1 MTEMELGRRYSGGRF
16 TLKDDDFEFDFND
29 ISRASTP
36 MSIKSAKSEG
46 RRRERSSHS
55 IEDYKRKIARLKSE
69 LEMEKAR
76 NKQVHKEKTSE
87 IKTIQ
92 SKLEKEKE
100 DQIHHLE
107 DKLIQE
113 KRREVEILQDSIIKS
128 KDRELKQV
136 LRYKED
142 EVSSLKA
149 KVEKDIQTAVKM
161 SKEEEKSRYEETL
174 REMAAENQRLKDE
187 RGKLEEKL
195 RKKAV
200 EENKK
205 EKEFTEIKDGYDAEL
220 RKILDESRKLA
231 IVNLQKLKKAEKALS
246 EGGFAEDDSVCST
259 PFSDILSHHSRR
271 APSRT
276 LAQKL
281 EEIRVDELELEKY
294 LASANPS
301 PAFSLSNPSPALSLR
316 NPSPG
321 FSLNKTYSMDSAFSL
336 PSKSPAMFSSSGG
349 DEESQKEN
357 RKLSEDKDR
366 HLQKRV
372 SELQTQVQR
381 LERKISLLN
390 NENESIK
397 KRQDE
402 KKPLE
407 EKIKTLKKRNAEL
420 AAIARRLEE
429 KAKHLQQENIKK
441 VKEDGHGHPETDHLK
456 KMFAR
461 QRAKDLSEHAKAML
475 AKDREIEDLRKKCQ
489 ELADQLSNAEF
500 LGPENVQMYEEKEE
514 LISIIKQAAKE
525 RLTMEKQIA
534 KIKPNV
540 QADTKRLKELESV
553 NEALQNEVVKL
564 SKAKEETERLE
575 IEFTQKKIECERLN
589 KEIERERAR
598 SRNLEADLQ
607 ESATQNTE
615 LTIQVSDLTHRLADL
630 EKVSEEC
637 NLLRLNLTEAQ
648 RECEQA
654 KNERNRLQKQVK
666 ELEDT
671 VKNLKDT
678 AEQFTQLEHDHQK
691 TVQKLQEKQTHYDQL
706 QQAHDQTKKDYEDAL
721 SKLQGRVSNLQDQC
735 QKQEERH
742 RVLTEELEQLRAAT
756 KSVKNSPRNKSHNTS
771 SSTTHNKSDSFSSSA
786 YDSQKHT
793 ENNDTNII
801 ESSKSLDT
809 GFADDDEVELSNG
822 LSPDQ
827 GKVNQSDLANQSD
840 LNEDPELNEIAKK
853 LKELEA
859 SSDSEEEV
867 ISQEVISEEVI
878 VPIEDKGEDSGME
891 SNFDRKSKDDFMAED
906 RTAMLEKKG
915 PITVYIAKYTYDPY
929 QHSPNDNP
937 DAELALSSGDY
948 VLVYGDMDE
957 DGFFEAELMD
967 GRRGLVPSNF
977 IEKLSDDDLSEFHA
991 IMSGNNPQEHD
1002 DDSTAANSLQQ
1013 ELDFDSSEETD
1024 TKSAKNSKSK
1034 SPVLEDLSVQKSEIS
1049 SHIDSTVDD
1058 TVIPFPK
1065 HLVLERQLGSSVVI
1079 TWQPPDG
1086 VAPQDVRVYHVCLDG
1101 KVIITVKGNER
1112 TKSLIENVDC
1122 NQVHRVSVRCLSSK
1136 GLSLDNQA
1144 TLLIGKD
1151 CSLHQC
1157 IDTGLFDGATE
1168 NLFIENGDAVPAPS
1182 QLIASN
1188 ITPNS
1193 ATLTWLP
1200 GNSNFQHCIS
1210 LNGNEVRVVKGSI
1223 CSYNLTGL
1231 EAGTEHTV
1239 TITARNPLGEKTKG
1253 HQSAF
1258 VEFKTLKGGMP
1269 EPPINVQVEAGPREG
1284 SLLLTWLPVTLEPS
1298 GFSNG
1303 ALVKGYVV
1311 YADGQRTKEAKGATN
1326 DHMILNASDFRGF
1339 IPRNLV
1345 VRTVNTDNQESAD
1358 SEVVKLPHSL
1368 ISEIT
1373 DSAAKELVSKD
1384 KSKKTPSASKERQPS
1399 IDQEIQKAV
1408 EVVTENEVAMSPSNV
1423 YEADFI
1429 ESSSNSELSDIPEVE
1444 EDSIEEANGSSIQD
1458 EQSSSLVFPNH
1469 DTPVQDLNE
1478 DDSSTPRSTSTPRA
1492 IHKPSQPSSTA
1503 PPTIKVDLATKD
1515 RSRASP
1521 KMKIPAIEIT
1531 RDSSSERG
1539 NSLDVSEDET
1549 DLDISSKGNSPSKKQ
1564 HESPKATKQSP
1575 RVKSDIDHVDSESTS
1590 NMDSKFGDENIRKSE
1605 DKNRQP
1611 SDHSQTNGYQSLDSS
1626 FDSSRTITSKN
1637 NSPRSISNT
1646 PRKQPSNGTQSGHD
1660 ANANKVIREN
1670 SPVRTVKR
1678 DDIPPLD
1685 LNGCDDRS
1693 DVDSISGEINPP
1705 IDDNRVRLFVAL
1717 FDYDPESMSPNT
1729 DALDEELPFKEGQ
1742 IIKIFGDKDADGF
1755 YRGESNGR
1763 VGYVPCNMVSE
1774 VQVDDDEL
1782 ADQLLKESQGTTFN
1796 INAQLI
1802 GNDHFIK
1809 PVKSSDELSTSPSSM
1824 LPVYDSDNM
1833 RRMVALYDYD
1843 PQELSPNVDAEVELS
1858 FKVGDIIMVYGEM
1871 DDDGFFMGEHNGR
1884 RGLVPS
1890 NFLQEAPLTDDE
1902 AMESA
1907 SVVSPARSG
1916 ESLATLSRQSDTT
1929 QRVGSHATVEP
1940 LPQDRLDNSNQ
1951 KTDSRSTTPDEV
1963 KQKRKGSSFL
1973 SKGKNIF
1980 KKLTR

>member
-1 MTEMELGRRYSGGRF
+1 MTEMELGRRYSSGRF

-161 SKEEEKSRYEETL
+161 SKEEEKCRYEETL
-174 REMAAENQRLKDE
+174 REMADENHRLKDE
-187 RGKLEEKL
+187 RKKLEEKL
-195 RKKAV
+195 RKKAA

-205 EKEFTEIKDGYDAEL
+205 DKEFTEIKDGYDAEL

-246 EGGFAEDDSVCST
+246 EGGFAEDDSLCST

-294 LASANPS
+294 LASADPS

-475 AKDREIEDLRKKCQ
+475 AKDREIEELRKKCQ

-589 KEIERERAR
+589 KEIERERGR
-598 SRNLEADLQ
+598 SRHLEADLQ

-654 KNERNRLQKQVK
+654 KNERNRLQKQVT

-859 SSDSEEEV
+859 SSDSEDEV

-878 VPIEDKGEDSGME
+878 PIEDKGEDSGME

-1024 TKSAKNSKSK
+1024 TKSAKNSNSK
-1034 SPVLEDLSVQKSEIS
+1034 SPALEDLSVQKSEIS
-1049 SHIDSTVDD
+1049 SHIDSTV
-1058 TVIPFPK
+1058 IPFPK
-1065 HLVLERQLGSSVVI
+1065 NLVLERQLGSSVVI

-1122 NQVHRVSVRCLSSK
+1122 NQVHRISVRCLSSK
-1136 GLSLDNQA
+1136 GLSQDNQA
-1144 TLLIGKD
+1144 TILIGKE
-1151 CSLHQC
+1151 CSPIQF
-1157 IDTGLFDGATE
+1157 INTGLFDDATE
-1168 NLFIENGDAVPAPS
+1168 NLCIENGDAVPAPS

-1258 VEFKTLKGGMP
+1258 VEFRTLKGGMP

-1345 VRTVNTDNQESAD
+1345 VRTVNTDNQESTD

-1408 EVVTENEVAMSPSNV
+1408 EVVTESEVAMSPSNV

-1444 EDSIEEANGSSIQD
+1444 EDSNEELANGSSIQD
-1458 EQSSSLVFPNH
+1458 DQSSSLVFPNH

-1492 IHKPSQPSSTA
+1492 IHKSSQPSSST

-1539 NSLDVSEDET
+1539 NSLEVSEDET
-1549 DLDISSKGNSPSKKQ
+1549 DLDNSSKGKSPTKKQ
-1564 HESPKATKQSP
+1564 HESPKATKHSP
-1575 RVKSDIDHVDSESTS
+1575 RDRSDIDHVDSESTS
-1590 NMDSKFGDENIRKSE
+1590 NIDTKFSDENIRKSV
-1605 DKNRQP
+1605 DKNIPP

-1646 PRKQPSNGTQSGHD
+1646 PRKQPTNGTQSGHD

-1705 IDDNRVRLFVAL
+1705 IDDNRIRLFVAL

-1763 VGYVPCNMVSE
+1763 AGYVPCNMVSE

-1802 GNDHFIK
+1802 GNHGNDHFIK
-1809 PVKSSDELSTSPSSM
+1809 PVKSSDELSSTSPSSM
-1824 LPVYDSDNM
+1824 LPVYDSENL

-1871 DDDGFFMGEHNGR
+1871 DDDGFFMGEHNGK

-1890 NFLQEAPLTDDE
+1890 NFLQEALLTDDE

-1907 SVVSPARSG
+1907 SVVSPARHRG
-1916 ESLATLSRQSDTT
+1916 WDHMPQWSLYHRI
-1929 QRVGSHATVEP
+1929 G
-1940 LPQDRLDNSNQ
+1940 
-1951 KTDSRSTTPDEV
+1951 
-1963 KQKRKGSSFL
+1963 
-1973 SKGKNIF
+1973 
-1980 KKLTR
+1980 

>member
-1 MTEMELGRRYSGGRF
+1 MGHNLCSCAVPSQ
-16 TLKDDDFEFDFND
+16 TLQSD
-29 ISRASTP
+29 
-36 MSIKSAKSEG
+36 
-46 RRRERSSHS
+46 
-55 IEDYKRKIARLKSE
+55 KIPYIPYA
-69 LEMEKAR
+69 
-76 NKQVHKEKTSE
+76 
-87 IKTIQ
+87 
-92 SKLEKEKE
+92 
-100 DQIHHLE
+100 
-107 DKLIQE
+107 
-113 KRREVEILQDSIIKS
+113 
-128 KDRELKQV
+128 
-136 LRYKED
+136 
-142 EVSSLKA
+142 
-149 KVEKDIQTAVKM
+149 
-161 SKEEEKSRYEETL
+161 
-174 REMAAENQRLKDE
+174 
-187 RGKLEEKL
+187 
-195 RKKAV
+195 
-200 EENKK
+200 
-205 EKEFTEIKDGYDAEL
+205 
-220 RKILDESRKLA
+220 
-231 IVNLQKLKKAEKALS
+231 
-246 EGGFAEDDSVCST
+246 
-259 PFSDILSHHSRR
+259 
-271 APSRT
+271 
-276 LAQKL
+276 
-281 EEIRVDELELEKY
+281 
-294 LASANPS
+294 
-301 PAFSLSNPSPALSLR
+301 
-316 NPSPG
+316 
-321 FSLNKTYSMDSAFSL
+321 
-336 PSKSPAMFSSSGG
+336 
-349 DEESQKEN
+349 
-357 RKLSEDKDR
+357 
-366 HLQKRV
+366 
-372 SELQTQVQR
+372 
-381 LERKISLLN
+381 
-390 NENESIK
+390 
-397 KRQDE
+397 
-402 KKPLE
+402 
-407 EKIKTLKKRNAEL
+407 
-420 AAIARRLEE
+420 
-429 KAKHLQQENIKK
+429 
-441 VKEDGHGHPETDHLK
+441 
-456 KMFAR
+456 
-461 QRAKDLSEHAKAML
+461 
-475 AKDREIEDLRKKCQ
+475 
-489 ELADQLSNAEF
+489 
-500 LGPENVQMYEEKEE
+500 
-514 LISIIKQAAKE
+514 IKQ
-525 RLTMEKQIA
+525 
-534 KIKPNV
+534 
-540 QADTKRLKELESV
+540 
-553 NEALQNEVVKL
+553 
-564 SKAKEETERLE
+564 
-575 IEFTQKKIECERLN
+575 
-589 KEIERERAR
+589 
-598 SRNLEADLQ
+598 
-607 ESATQNTE
+607 
-615 LTIQVSDLTHRLADL
+615 
-630 EKVSEEC
+630 VSEEC

-654 KNERNRLQKQVK
+654 KNERNRLQKQVT

-859 SSDSEEEV
+859 SSDSEDEV

-878 VPIEDKGEDSGME
+878 PIEDKGEDSGME

-1024 TKSAKNSKSK
+1024 TKSAKNSNSK
-1034 SPVLEDLSVQKSEIS
+1034 SPALEDLNVQKSEIS
-1049 SHIDSTVDD
+1049 SHIDSTV
-1058 TVIPFPK
+1058 IPFPK
-1065 HLVLERQLGSSVVI
+1065 NLVLERQLGSSVVI

-1122 NQVHRVSVRCLSSK
+1122 NQVHRISVRCLSSK
-1136 GLSLDNQA
+1136 GLSQDNQA
-1144 TLLIGKD
+1144 TILIGK
-1151 CSLHQC
+1151 
-1157 IDTGLFDGATE
+1157 
-1168 NLFIENGDAVPAPS
+1168 
-1182 QLIASN
+1182 
-1188 ITPNS
+1188 
-1193 ATLTWLP
+1193 
-1200 GNSNFQHCIS
+1200 
-1210 LNGNEVRVVKGSI
+1210 
-1223 CSYNLTGL
+1223 GL

-1258 VEFKTLKGGMP
+1258 VEFRTLKGGMP

-1345 VRTVNTDNQESAD
+1345 VRTVNTDNQESTD

-1408 EVVTENEVAMSPSNV
+1408 EVVTESEVAM
-1423 YEADFI
+1423 
-1429 ESSSNSELSDIPEVE
+1429 
-1444 EDSIEEANGSSIQD
+1444 
-1458 EQSSSLVFPNH
+1458 
-1469 DTPVQDLNE
+1469 DLNE

-1492 IHKPSQPSSTA
+1492 VHKSSQPSSST

-1539 NSLDVSEDET
+1539 NSLEVSEDET
-1549 DLDISSKGNSPSKKQ
+1549 DLDNSSKGKSPTKKQ
-1564 HESPKATKQSP
+1564 HESPKVTKHSP
-1575 RVKSDIDHVDSESTS
+1575 RDRSDIDHVDSESTS
-1590 NMDSKFGDENIRKSE
+1590 NIDTKFSDENIRKSV
-1605 DKNRQP
+1605 DKNIPP

-1646 PRKQPSNGTQSGHD
+1646 PRKQPTNGTQSGHD

-1705 IDDNRVRLFVAL
+1705 IDDNRIRLFVAL

-1763 VGYVPCNMVSE
+1763 AGYVPCNMVSE

-1802 GNDHFIK
+1802 GNHGNDHFIK
-1809 PVKSSDELSTSPSSM
+1809 PVKSSDELSSTSPSSM
-1824 LPVYDSDNM
+1824 LPVYDSENL

-1871 DDDGFFMGEHNGR
+1871 DDDGFFMGEHNGK

-1890 NFLQEAPLTDDE
+1890 NFLQEALLTDDE

-1907 SVVSPARSG
+1907 SVVSPAR
-1916 ESLATLSRQSDTT
+1916 
-1929 QRVGSHATVEP
+1929 P
-1940 LPQDRLDNSNQ
+1940 L
-1951 KTDSRSTTPDEV
+1951 
-1963 KQKRKGSSFL
+1963 
-1973 SKGKNIF
+1973 
-1980 KKLTR
+1980 

>member
-1408 EVVTENEVAMSPSNV
+1408 E
-1423 YEADFI
+1423 
-1429 ESSSNSELSDIPEVE
+1429 
-1444 EDSIEEANGSSIQD
+1444 
-1458 EQSSSLVFPNH
+1458 
-1469 DTPVQDLNE
+1469 DLNE

-1916 ESLATLSRQSDTT
+1916 ESLATLSRQSDTQT

>member
-1 MTEMELGRRYSGGRF
+1 MTEMELGRRYSSGRF

-174 REMAAENQRLKDE
+174 REMADENHRLKDE
-187 RGKLEEKL
+187 RKKLEEKL
-195 RKKAV
+195 RKKAA

-205 EKEFTEIKDGYDAEL
+205 DKEFTEIKDGYDAEL

-246 EGGFAEDDSVCST
+246 EGGFAEDDSLCST

-294 LASANPS
+294 LASADPS

-475 AKDREIEDLRKKCQ
+475 AKDREIEELRKKCQ

-589 KEIERERAR
+589 KEIERERGR
-598 SRNLEADLQ
+598 SRHLEADLQ

-654 KNERNRLQKQVK
+654 KNERNRLQKQVT

-809 GFADDDEVELSNG
+809 
-822 LSPDQ
+822 
-827 GKVNQSDLANQSD
+827 
-840 LNEDPELNEIAKK
+840 
-853 LKELEA
+853 
-859 SSDSEEEV
+859 
-867 ISQEVISEEVI
+867 
-878 VPIEDKGEDSGME
+878 DKGEDSGME

-1024 TKSAKNSKSK
+1024 TKSAKNSNSK
-1034 SPVLEDLSVQKSEIS
+1034 SPALEDLSVQKSEIS
-1049 SHIDSTVDD
+1049 SHIDSTV
-1058 TVIPFPK
+1058 IPFPK
-1065 HLVLERQLGSSVVI
+1065 NLVLERQLGSSVVI

-1086 VAPQDVRVYHVCLDG
+1086 VSPQDVRVYHVCLDG

-1122 NQVHRVSVRCLSSK
+1122 NQVHRISVRCLSSK
-1136 GLSLDNQA
+1136 GLSQDNQA
-1144 TLLIGKD
+1144 TILIGK
-1151 CSLHQC
+1151 
-1157 IDTGLFDGATE
+1157 
-1168 NLFIENGDAVPAPS
+1168 DAVPAPS

-1258 VEFKTLKGGMP
+1258 VEFRTLKGGMP
-1269 EPPINVQVEAGPREG
+1269 EPPINVQVEAGPQEG

-1345 VRTVNTDNQESAD
+1345 VRTVNTDNQESTD

-1408 EVVTENEVAMSPSNV
+1408 ESPSNV

-1444 EDSIEEANGSSIQD
+1444 EDSNEELANGSSIQD
-1458 EQSSSLVFPNH
+1458 DQSSSLVFPNH

-1492 IHKPSQPSSTA
+1492 IHKSSQPSSST

-1549 DLDISSKGNSPSKKQ
+1549 DLDNSSKGKSPTKKQ
-1564 HESPKATKQSP
+1564 HESPKATKHSP
-1575 RVKSDIDHVDSESTS
+1575 RDRSDIDHVDSESTS
-1590 NMDSKFGDENIRKSE
+1590 NIDTKFSDENIRKSV
-1605 DKNRQP
+1605 DKNIPP

-1646 PRKQPSNGTQSGHD
+1646 PRKQPTNGTQSGHD

-1705 IDDNRVRLFVAL
+1705 IDDNRIRLFVAL

-1763 VGYVPCNMVSE
+1763 AGYVPCNMVSE

-1802 GNDHFIK
+1802 GNHGNDHFIK
-1809 PVKSSDELSTSPSSM
+1809 PVKSSDELSSTSPSSM
-1824 LPVYDSDNM
+1824 LPVYDSENL

-1871 DDDGFFMGEHNGR
+1871 DDDGFFMGEHNGK

-1890 NFLQEAPLTDDE
+1890 NFLQEALLTDDE

-1916 ESLATLSRQSDTT
+1916 ESLATLSRQSDTQT
-1929 QRVGSHATVEP
+1929 QRVGSHAPVES
-1940 LPQDRLDNSNQ
+1940 LPQDRVDNSNQ

>member
-1 MTEMELGRRYSGGRF
+1 MTEMELGRRYSSGRF

-174 REMAAENQRLKDE
+174 REMADENHRLKDE
-187 RGKLEEKL
+187 RKKLEEKL
-195 RKKAV
+195 RKKAA

-205 EKEFTEIKDGYDAEL
+205 DKEFTEIKDGYDAEL

-246 EGGFAEDDSVCST
+246 EGGFAEDDSLCST

-294 LASANPS
+294 LASADPS

-475 AKDREIEDLRKKCQ
+475 AKDREIEELRKKCQ

-589 KEIERERAR
+589 KEIERERGR
-598 SRNLEADLQ
+598 SRHLEADLQ

-654 KNERNRLQKQVK
+654 KNERNRLQKQVT

-859 SSDSEEEV
+859 SSDSEDEV

-878 VPIEDKGEDSGME
+878 PIEDKGEDSGME

-1024 TKSAKNSKSK
+1024 TKSAKNSNSK
-1034 SPVLEDLSVQKSEIS
+1034 SPALEDLSVQKSEIS
-1049 SHIDSTVDD
+1049 SHIDSTV
-1058 TVIPFPK
+1058 IPFPK
-1065 HLVLERQLGSSVVI
+1065 NLVLERQLGSSVVI

-1086 VAPQDVRVYHVCLDG
+1086 VSPQDVRVYHVCLDG

-1122 NQVHRVSVRCLSSK
+1122 NQVHRISVRCLSSK
-1136 GLSLDNQA
+1136 GLSQDNQA
-1144 TLLIGKD
+1144 TILIGK
-1151 CSLHQC
+1151 
-1157 IDTGLFDGATE
+1157 
-1168 NLFIENGDAVPAPS
+1168 DAVPAPS

-1258 VEFKTLKGGMP
+1258 VEFRTLKGGMP
-1269 EPPINVQVEAGPREG
+1269 EPPINVQVEAGPQEG

-1345 VRTVNTDNQESAD
+1345 VRTVNTDNQESTD

-1408 EVVTENEVAMSPSNV
+1408 EVVTESEVAM
-1423 YEADFI
+1423 
-1429 ESSSNSELSDIPEVE
+1429 
-1444 EDSIEEANGSSIQD
+1444 
-1458 EQSSSLVFPNH
+1458 
-1469 DTPVQDLNE
+1469 
-1478 DDSSTPRSTSTPRA
+1478 
-1492 IHKPSQPSSTA
+1492 
-1503 PPTIKVDLATKD
+1503 
-1515 RSRASP
+1515 
-1521 KMKIPAIEIT
+1521 
-1531 RDSSSERG
+1531 
-1539 NSLDVSEDET
+1539 
-1549 DLDISSKGNSPSKKQ
+1549 
-1564 HESPKATKQSP
+1564 
-1575 RVKSDIDHVDSESTS
+1575 
-1590 NMDSKFGDENIRKSE
+1590 
-1605 DKNRQP
+1605 
-1611 SDHSQTNGYQSLDSS
+1611 
-1626 FDSSRTITSKN
+1626 
-1637 NSPRSISNT
+1637 
-1646 PRKQPSNGTQSGHD
+1646 
-1660 ANANKVIREN
+1660 
-1670 SPVRTVKR
+1670 
-1678 DDIPPLD
+1678 
-1685 LNGCDDRS
+1685 
-1693 DVDSISGEINPP
+1693 
-1705 IDDNRVRLFVAL
+1705 
-1717 FDYDPESMSPNT
+1717 
-1729 DALDEELPFKEGQ
+1729 
-1742 IIKIFGDKDADGF
+1742 IFGDKDADGF

-1763 VGYVPCNMVSE
+1763 AGYVPCNMVSE

-1802 GNDHFIK
+1802 GNHGNDHFIK
-1809 PVKSSDELSTSPSSM
+1809 PVKSSDELSSTSPSSM
-1824 LPVYDSDNM
+1824 LPVYDSENL

-1871 DDDGFFMGEHNGR
+1871 DDDGFFMGEHNGK

-1890 NFLQEAPLTDDE
+1890 NFLQEALLTDDE

-1907 SVVSPARSG
+1907 SVVSPAR
-1916 ESLATLSRQSDTT
+1916 
-1929 QRVGSHATVEP
+1929 P
-1940 LPQDRLDNSNQ
+1940 L
-1951 KTDSRSTTPDEV
+1951 
-1963 KQKRKGSSFL
+1963 
-1973 SKGKNIF
+1973 
-1980 KKLTR
+1980 

>member
-1 MTEMELGRRYSGGRF
+1 MTEMELGRRYSSGRF
-16 TLKDDDFEFDFND
+16 TLKEDDFEFDFND

-174 REMAAENQRLKDE
+174 REMADENQRLKDE
-187 RGKLEEKL
+187 RKKLEEKL
-195 RKKAV
+195 RKKAA

-205 EKEFTEIKDGYDAEL
+205 DKEFTEIKDGYDAEL

-246 EGGFAEDDSVCST
+246 EGGFAEDDSLCST

-294 LASANPS
+294 LASADPS

-475 AKDREIEDLRKKCQ
+475 AKDREIEELRKKCQ

-589 KEIERERAR
+589 KEIERERGR
-598 SRNLEADLQ
+598 SRHLEADLQ

-654 KNERNRLQKQVK
+654 KNERNRLQKQVT
-666 ELEDT
+666 ELKDT

-721 SKLQGRVSNLQDQC
+721 SKLQGRVSNLQNQC

-859 SSDSEEEV
+859 SSDSEDEV

-878 VPIEDKGEDSGME
+878 IPIEDKGEDSGME

-1024 TKSAKNSKSK
+1024 TKSAKNSNSK
-1034 SPVLEDLSVQKSEIS
+1034 SPALEDLSVQKSEIS
-1049 SHIDSTVDD
+1049 SHIDSTV
-1058 TVIPFPK
+1058 IPFPK
-1065 HLVLERQLGSSVVI
+1065 NLVLERQLGSSVVI

-1122 NQVHRVSVRCLSSK
+1122 NQVHRISVRCLSSK
-1136 GLSLDNQA
+1136 GLSQDNQA
-1144 TLLIGKD
+1144 TILIGK
-1151 CSLHQC
+1151 
-1157 IDTGLFDGATE
+1157 
-1168 NLFIENGDAVPAPS
+1168 DAVPAPS

-1258 VEFKTLKGGMP
+1258 VEFRTLKGGMP

-1345 VRTVNTDNQESAD
+1345 VRTVNTDNQESTD

-1408 EVVTENEVAMSPSNV
+1408 E
-1423 YEADFI
+1423 
-1429 ESSSNSELSDIPEVE
+1429 
-1444 EDSIEEANGSSIQD
+1444 
-1458 EQSSSLVFPNH
+1458 
-1469 DTPVQDLNE
+1469 DLNE

-1492 IHKPSQPSSTA
+1492 IHKPQQPSSTT

-1549 DLDISSKGNSPSKKQ
+1549 DLDNSSKGKSPTKKQ

-1575 RVKSDIDHVDSESTS
+1575 RDNSDIDHVDSESSS
-1590 NMDSKFGDENIRKSE
+1590 NIDTKISDENIRKSV
-1605 DKNRQP
+1605 DKNIPP

-1646 PRKQPSNGTQSGHD
+1646 PRKQPTNGTQSGHD

-1705 IDDNRVRLFVAL
+1705 IDDNRIRLFVAL

-1763 VGYVPCNMVSE
+1763 AGYVPCNMVSE

-1802 GNDHFIK
+1802 GNHGNDHFIK
-1809 PVKSSDELSTSPSSM
+1809 PVKSSDELSSTSPSSM
-1824 LPVYDSDNM
+1824 LPVYDSENL

-1871 DDDGFFMGEHNGR
+1871 DDDGFFMGEHNGK

-1890 NFLQEAPLTDDE
+1890 NFLQEALLTDDE

-1916 ESLATLSRQSDTT
+1916 ESLATLSRQSDTQT
-1929 QRVGSHATVEP
+1929 QRVGSHAPVES
-1940 LPQDRLDNSNQ
+1940 LPQDRVDNSNQ

>member
-1 MTEMELGRRYSGGRF
+1 MTEMELGRRYSSGRF

-174 REMAAENQRLKDE
+174 REMADENHRLKDE
-187 RGKLEEKL
+187 RKKLEEKL
-195 RKKAV
+195 RKKAA

-205 EKEFTEIKDGYDAEL
+205 DKEFTEIKDGYDAEL

-246 EGGFAEDDSVCST
+246 EGGFAEDDSLCST

-294 LASANPS
+294 LASADPS

-475 AKDREIEDLRKKCQ
+475 AKDREIEELRKKCQ

-589 KEIERERAR
+589 KEIERERGR
-598 SRNLEADLQ
+598 SRHLEADLQ

-654 KNERNRLQKQVK
+654 KNERNRLQKQVT

-809 GFADDDEVELSNG
+809 
-822 LSPDQ
+822 
-827 GKVNQSDLANQSD
+827 
-840 LNEDPELNEIAKK
+840 
-853 LKELEA
+853 
-859 SSDSEEEV
+859 
-867 ISQEVISEEVI
+867 
-878 VPIEDKGEDSGME
+878 DKGEDSGME

-1024 TKSAKNSKSK
+1024 TKSAKNSNSK
-1034 SPVLEDLSVQKSEIS
+1034 SPALEDLSVQKSEIS
-1049 SHIDSTVDD
+1049 SHIDSTV
-1058 TVIPFPK
+1058 IPFPK
-1065 HLVLERQLGSSVVI
+1065 NLVLERQLGSSVVI

-1086 VAPQDVRVYHVCLDG
+1086 VSPQDVRVYHVCLDG

-1122 NQVHRVSVRCLSSK
+1122 NQVHRISVRCLSSK
-1136 GLSLDNQA
+1136 GLSQDNQA
-1144 TLLIGKD
+1144 TILIGK
-1151 CSLHQC
+1151 
-1157 IDTGLFDGATE
+1157 
-1168 NLFIENGDAVPAPS
+1168 DAVPAPS

-1258 VEFKTLKGGMP
+1258 VEFRTLKGGMP
-1269 EPPINVQVEAGPREG
+1269 EPPINVQVEAGPQEG

-1345 VRTVNTDNQESAD
+1345 VRTVNTDNQESTD

-1408 EVVTENEVAMSPSNV
+1408 EVVTESEVAM
-1423 YEADFI
+1423 
-1429 ESSSNSELSDIPEVE
+1429 
-1444 EDSIEEANGSSIQD
+1444 
-1458 EQSSSLVFPNH
+1458 
-1469 DTPVQDLNE
+1469 DLNE

-1492 IHKPSQPSSTA
+1492 IHKSSQPSSST

-1549 DLDISSKGNSPSKKQ
+1549 DLDNSSKGKSPTKKQ
-1564 HESPKATKQSP
+1564 HESPKATKHSP
-1575 RVKSDIDHVDSESTS
+1575 RDRSDIDHVDSESTS
-1590 NMDSKFGDENIRKSE
+1590 NIDTKFSDENIRKSV
-1605 DKNRQP
+1605 DKNIPP

-1646 PRKQPSNGTQSGHD
+1646 PRKQPTNGTQSGHD

-1705 IDDNRVRLFVAL
+1705 IDDNRIRLFVAL

-1763 VGYVPCNMVSE
+1763 AGYVPCNMVSE

-1802 GNDHFIK
+1802 GNHGNDHFIK
-1809 PVKSSDELSTSPSSM
+1809 PVKSSDELSSTSPSSM
-1824 LPVYDSDNM
+1824 LPVYDSENL

-1871 DDDGFFMGEHNGR
+1871 DDDGFFMGEHNGK

-1890 NFLQEAPLTDDE
+1890 NFLQEALLTDDE

-1907 SVVSPARSG
+1907 SVVSPASRHRG
-1916 ESLATLSRQSDTT
+1916 WDHMPQWSLYHRI
-1929 QRVGSHATVEP
+1929 G
-1940 LPQDRLDNSNQ
+1940 
-1951 KTDSRSTTPDEV
+1951 
-1963 KQKRKGSSFL
+1963 
-1973 SKGKNIF
+1973 
-1980 KKLTR
+1980 

>member
-1 MTEMELGRRYSGGRF
+1 M
-16 TLKDDDFEFDFND
+16 
-29 ISRASTP
+29 IS
-36 MSIKSAKSEG
+36 I
-46 RRRERSSHS
+46 
-55 IEDYKRKIARLKSE
+55 
-69 LEMEKAR
+69 
-76 NKQVHKEKTSE
+76 VH
-87 IKTIQ
+87 
-92 SKLEKEKE
+92 
-100 DQIHHLE
+100 
-107 DKLIQE
+107 
-113 KRREVEILQDSIIKS
+113 
-128 KDRELKQV
+128 
-136 LRYKED
+136 
-142 EVSSLKA
+142 
-149 KVEKDIQTAVKM
+149 
-161 SKEEEKSRYEETL
+161 
-174 REMAAENQRLKDE
+174 
-187 RGKLEEKL
+187 
-195 RKKAV
+195 
-200 EENKK
+200 
-205 EKEFTEIKDGYDAEL
+205 
-220 RKILDESRKLA
+220 
-231 IVNLQKLKKAEKALS
+231 
-246 EGGFAEDDSVCST
+246 
-259 PFSDILSHHSRR
+259 
-271 APSRT
+271 
-276 LAQKL
+276 
-281 EEIRVDELELEKY
+281 
-294 LASANPS
+294 
-301 PAFSLSNPSPALSLR
+301 
-316 NPSPG
+316 
-321 FSLNKTYSMDSAFSL
+321 
-336 PSKSPAMFSSSGG
+336 
-349 DEESQKEN
+349 N

-475 AKDREIEDLRKKCQ
+475 AKDREIEELRKKCQ

-589 KEIERERAR
+589 KEIERERGR
-598 SRNLEADLQ
+598 SRHLEADLQ

-654 KNERNRLQKQVK
+654 KNERNRLQKQVT

-859 SSDSEEEV
+859 SSDSEDEV

-878 VPIEDKGEDSGME
+878 PIEDKGEDSGME

-1024 TKSAKNSKSK
+1024 TKSAKNSNSK
-1034 SPVLEDLSVQKSEIS
+1034 SPALEDLSVQKSEIS
-1049 SHIDSTVDD
+1049 SHIDSTV
-1058 TVIPFPK
+1058 IPFPK
-1065 HLVLERQLGSSVVI
+1065 NLVLERQLGSSVVI

-1086 VAPQDVRVYHVCLDG
+1086 VSPQDVRVYHVCLDG

-1122 NQVHRVSVRCLSSK
+1122 NQVHRISVRCLSSK
-1136 GLSLDNQA
+1136 GLSQDNQA
-1144 TLLIGKD
+1144 TILIGK
-1151 CSLHQC
+1151 
-1157 IDTGLFDGATE
+1157 
-1168 NLFIENGDAVPAPS
+1168 DAVPAPS

-1258 VEFKTLKGGMP
+1258 VEFRTLKGGMP
-1269 EPPINVQVEAGPREG
+1269 EPPINVQVEAGPQEG

-1345 VRTVNTDNQESAD
+1345 VRTVNTDNQESTD

-1408 EVVTENEVAMSPSNV
+1408 E
-1423 YEADFI
+1423 
-1429 ESSSNSELSDIPEVE
+1429 
-1444 EDSIEEANGSSIQD
+1444 
-1458 EQSSSLVFPNH
+1458 
-1469 DTPVQDLNE
+1469 DLNE

-1492 IHKPSQPSSTA
+1492 IHKSSQPSSST

-1549 DLDISSKGNSPSKKQ
+1549 DLDNSSKGKSPTKKQ
-1564 HESPKATKQSP
+1564 HESPKATKHSP
-1575 RVKSDIDHVDSESTS
+1575 RDRSDIDHVDSESTS
-1590 NMDSKFGDENIRKSE
+1590 NIDTKFSDENIRKSV
-1605 DKNRQP
+1605 DKNIPP

-1646 PRKQPSNGTQSGHD
+1646 PRKQPTNGTQSGHD

-1705 IDDNRVRLFVAL
+1705 IDDNRIRLFVAL

-1763 VGYVPCNMVSE
+1763 AGYVPCNMVSE

-1802 GNDHFIK
+1802 GNHGNDHFIK
-1809 PVKSSDELSTSPSSM
+1809 PVKSSDELSSTSPSSM
-1824 LPVYDSDNM
+1824 LPVYDSENL

-1871 DDDGFFMGEHNGR
+1871 DDDGFFMGEHNGK

-1890 NFLQEAPLTDDE
+1890 NFLQEALLTDDE

-1916 ESLATLSRQSDTT
+1916 ESLATLSRQSDTQT
-1929 QRVGSHATVEP
+1929 QRVGSHAPVES
-1940 LPQDRLDNSNQ
+1940 LPQDRVDNSNQ

>member
-1 MTEMELGRRYSGGRF
+1 MTEMELGRRYSSGRF

-174 REMAAENQRLKDE
+174 REMADENHRLKDE
-187 RGKLEEKL
+187 RKKLEEKL
-195 RKKAV
+195 RKKAA

-205 EKEFTEIKDGYDAEL
+205 DKEFTEIKDGYDAEL

-246 EGGFAEDDSVCST
+246 EGGFAEDDSLCST

-294 LASANPS
+294 LASADPS

-475 AKDREIEDLRKKCQ
+475 AKDREIEELRKKCQ

-589 KEIERERAR
+589 KEIERERGR
-598 SRNLEADLQ
+598 SRHLEADLQ

-654 KNERNRLQKQVK
+654 KNERNRLQKQVT

-859 SSDSEEEV
+859 SSDSEDEV

-878 VPIEDKGEDSGME
+878 PIEDKGEDSGME

-1024 TKSAKNSKSK
+1024 TKSAKNSNSK
-1034 SPVLEDLSVQKSEIS
+1034 SPALEDLSVQKSEIS
-1049 SHIDSTVDD
+1049 SHIDSTV
-1058 TVIPFPK
+1058 IPFPK
-1065 HLVLERQLGSSVVI
+1065 NLVLERQLGSSVVI

-1086 VAPQDVRVYHVCLDG
+1086 VSPQDVRVYHVCLDG

-1122 NQVHRVSVRCLSSK
+1122 NQVHRISVRCLSSK
-1136 GLSLDNQA
+1136 GLSQDNQA
-1144 TLLIGKD
+1144 TILIGK
-1151 CSLHQC
+1151 
-1157 IDTGLFDGATE
+1157 
-1168 NLFIENGDAVPAPS
+1168 DAVPAPS

-1258 VEFKTLKGGMP
+1258 VEFRTLKGGMP
-1269 EPPINVQVEAGPREG
+1269 EPPINVQVEAGPQEG

-1345 VRTVNTDNQESAD
+1345 VRTVNTDNQESTD

-1408 EVVTENEVAMSPSNV
+1408 EVVTESEVAM
-1423 YEADFI
+1423 
-1429 ESSSNSELSDIPEVE
+1429 
-1444 EDSIEEANGSSIQD
+1444 
-1458 EQSSSLVFPNH
+1458 
-1469 DTPVQDLNE
+1469 
-1478 DDSSTPRSTSTPRA
+1478 
-1492 IHKPSQPSSTA
+1492 
-1503 PPTIKVDLATKD
+1503 
-1515 RSRASP
+1515 
-1521 KMKIPAIEIT
+1521 
-1531 RDSSSERG
+1531 
-1539 NSLDVSEDET
+1539 
-1549 DLDISSKGNSPSKKQ
+1549 
-1564 HESPKATKQSP
+1564 
-1575 RVKSDIDHVDSESTS
+1575 
-1590 NMDSKFGDENIRKSE
+1590 
-1605 DKNRQP
+1605 
-1611 SDHSQTNGYQSLDSS
+1611 
-1626 FDSSRTITSKN
+1626 
-1637 NSPRSISNT
+1637 
-1646 PRKQPSNGTQSGHD
+1646 
-1660 ANANKVIREN
+1660 
-1670 SPVRTVKR
+1670 
-1678 DDIPPLD
+1678 
-1685 LNGCDDRS
+1685 
-1693 DVDSISGEINPP
+1693 
-1705 IDDNRVRLFVAL
+1705 
-1717 FDYDPESMSPNT
+1717 
-1729 DALDEELPFKEGQ
+1729 
-1742 IIKIFGDKDADGF
+1742 IFGDKDADGF

-1763 VGYVPCNMVSE
+1763 AGYVPCNMVSE

-1802 GNDHFIK
+1802 GNHGNDHFIK
-1809 PVKSSDELSTSPSSM
+1809 PVKSSDELSSTSPSSM
-1824 LPVYDSDNM
+1824 LPVYDSENL

-1871 DDDGFFMGEHNGR
+1871 DDDGFFMGEHNGK

-1890 NFLQEAPLTDDE
+1890 NFLQEALLTDDE

-1916 ESLATLSRQSDTT
+1916 ESLATLSRQSDTQT
-1929 QRVGSHATVEP
+1929 QRVGSHAPVES
-1940 LPQDRLDNSNQ
+1940 LPQDRVDNSNQ

>member
-1 MTEMELGRRYSGGRF
+1 M
-16 TLKDDDFEFDFND
+16 FNFF
-29 ISRASTP
+29 
-36 MSIKSAKSEG
+36 
-46 RRRERSSHS
+46 
-55 IEDYKRKIARLKSE
+55 
-69 LEMEKAR
+69 
-76 NKQVHKEKTSE
+76 Q
-87 IKTIQ
+87 
-92 SKLEKEKE
+92 
-100 DQIHHLE
+100 
-107 DKLIQE
+107 
-113 KRREVEILQDSIIKS
+113 
-128 KDRELKQV
+128 
-136 LRYKED
+136 
-142 EVSSLKA
+142 
-149 KVEKDIQTAVKM
+149 
-161 SKEEEKSRYEETL
+161 
-174 REMAAENQRLKDE
+174 
-187 RGKLEEKL
+187 
-195 RKKAV
+195 
-200 EENKK
+200 
-205 EKEFTEIKDGYDAEL
+205 
-220 RKILDESRKLA
+220 
-231 IVNLQKLKKAEKALS
+231 
-246 EGGFAEDDSVCST
+246 
-259 PFSDILSHHSRR
+259 
-271 APSRT
+271 
-276 LAQKL
+276 
-281 EEIRVDELELEKY
+281 
-294 LASANPS
+294 
-301 PAFSLSNPSPALSLR
+301 
-316 NPSPG
+316 
-321 FSLNKTYSMDSAFSL
+321 
-336 PSKSPAMFSSSGG
+336 
-349 DEESQKEN
+349 
-357 RKLSEDKDR
+357 
-366 HLQKRV
+366 
-372 SELQTQVQR
+372 
-381 LERKISLLN
+381 
-390 NENESIK
+390 
-397 KRQDE
+397 
-402 KKPLE
+402 
-407 EKIKTLKKRNAEL
+407 
-420 AAIARRLEE
+420 
-429 KAKHLQQENIKK
+429 
-441 VKEDGHGHPETDHLK
+441 
-456 KMFAR
+456 
-461 QRAKDLSEHAKAML
+461 
-475 AKDREIEDLRKKCQ
+475 
-489 ELADQLSNAEF
+489 
-500 LGPENVQMYEEKEE
+500 
-514 LISIIKQAAKE
+514 
-525 RLTMEKQIA
+525 
-534 KIKPNV
+534 NV

-598 SRNLEADLQ
+598 SRNLEVDLQ

-648 RECEQA
+648 YIHMP
-654 KNERNRLQKQVK
+654 KSVY
-666 ELEDT
+666 
-671 VKNLKDT
+671 VVMNLKDT

-1034 SPVLEDLSVQKSEIS
+1034 SPALEDLNVQKSEIS
-1049 SHIDSTVDD
+1049 SHIDSTVDN

-1151 CSLHQC
+1151 
-1157 IDTGLFDGATE
+1157 
-1168 NLFIENGDAVPAPS
+1168 AVPAPS

-1239 TITARNPLGEKTKG
+1239 TITARNPLGEKT
-1253 HQSAF
+1253 
-1258 VEFKTLKGGMP
+1258 KGGMP

-1373 DSAAKELVSKD
+1373 DSAAKELVTKD
-1384 KSKKTPSASKERQPS
+1384 KSKKTPFPSKERQPS

-1408 EVVTENEVAMSPSNV
+1408 ESPSNV

-1492 IHKPSQPSSTA
+1492 IHKPSQPSSSV

-1549 DLDISSKGNSPSKKQ
+1549 DLDISSKGKSPSKKQ

-1575 RVKSDIDHVDSESTS
+1575 RDKSDIDHVESESTS
-1590 NMDSKFGDENIRKSE
+1590 NMDSKFSDENIRKSV

-1763 VGYVPCNMVSE
+1763 AGYVPCNMVSE

-1916 ESLATLSRQSDTT
+1916 ESLATLSRQSDTQT
-1929 QRVGSHATVEP
+1929 QRVGSHAAVEP

>member
-1 MTEMELGRRYSGGRF
+1 MTGIKRPIPISGMDLLPNMYTPGMF
-16 TLKDDDFEFDFND
+16 T
-29 ISRASTP
+29 
-36 MSIKSAKSEG
+36 
-46 RRRERSSHS
+46 
-55 IEDYKRKIARLKSE
+55 
-69 LEMEKAR
+69 
-76 NKQVHKEKTSE
+76 
-87 IKTIQ
+87 
-92 SKLEKEKE
+92 
-100 DQIHHLE
+100 
-107 DKLIQE
+107 
-113 KRREVEILQDSIIKS
+113 
-128 KDRELKQV
+128 
-136 LRYKED
+136 
-142 EVSSLKA
+142 
-149 KVEKDIQTAVKM
+149 
-161 SKEEEKSRYEETL
+161 
-174 REMAAENQRLKDE
+174 
-187 RGKLEEKL
+187 
-195 RKKAV
+195 
-200 EENKK
+200 NKK
-205 EKEFTEIKDGYDAEL
+205 DNI
-220 RKILDESRKLA
+220 
-231 IVNLQKLKKAEKALS
+231 
-246 EGGFAEDDSVCST
+246 
-259 PFSDILSHHSRR
+259 PFSVVL
-271 APSRT
+271 
-276 LAQKL
+276 Q
-281 EEIRVDELELEKY
+281 
-294 LASANPS
+294 
-301 PAFSLSNPSPALSLR
+301 
-316 NPSPG
+316 
-321 FSLNKTYSMDSAFSL
+321 
-336 PSKSPAMFSSSGG
+336 
-349 DEESQKEN
+349 QN

-475 AKDREIEDLRKKCQ
+475 AKDREIEELRKKCQ

-589 KEIERERAR
+589 KEIERERGR
-598 SRNLEADLQ
+598 SRHLEADLQ

-654 KNERNRLQKQVK
+654 KNERNRLQKQVT

-809 GFADDDEVELSNG
+809 
-822 LSPDQ
+822 
-827 GKVNQSDLANQSD
+827 
-840 LNEDPELNEIAKK
+840 
-853 LKELEA
+853 
-859 SSDSEEEV
+859 
-867 ISQEVISEEVI
+867 
-878 VPIEDKGEDSGME
+878 DKGEDSGME

-1024 TKSAKNSKSK
+1024 TKSAKNSNSK
-1034 SPVLEDLSVQKSEIS
+1034 SPALEDLSVQKSEIS
-1049 SHIDSTVDD
+1049 SHIDSTV
-1058 TVIPFPK
+1058 IPFPK
-1065 HLVLERQLGSSVVI
+1065 NLVLERQLGSSVVI

-1086 VAPQDVRVYHVCLDG
+1086 VSPQDVRVYHVCLDG

-1122 NQVHRVSVRCLSSK
+1122 NQVHRISVRCLSSK
-1136 GLSLDNQA
+1136 GLSQDNQA
-1144 TLLIGKD
+1144 TILIGK
-1151 CSLHQC
+1151 
-1157 IDTGLFDGATE
+1157 
-1168 NLFIENGDAVPAPS
+1168 DAVPAPS

-1258 VEFKTLKGGMP
+1258 VEFRTLKGGMP
-1269 EPPINVQVEAGPREG
+1269 EPPINVQVEAGPQEG

-1345 VRTVNTDNQESAD
+1345 VRTVNTDNQESTD

-1408 EVVTENEVAMSPSNV
+1408 EVVTESEVAMSPSNV

-1444 EDSIEEANGSSIQD
+1444 EDSNEELANGSSIQD
-1458 EQSSSLVFPNH
+1458 DQSSSLVFPNH

-1492 IHKPSQPSSTA
+1492 IHKSSQPSSST

-1549 DLDISSKGNSPSKKQ
+1549 DLDNSSKGKSPTKKQ
-1564 HESPKATKQSP
+1564 HESPKATKHSP
-1575 RVKSDIDHVDSESTS
+1575 RDRSDIDHVDSESTS
-1590 NMDSKFGDENIRKSE
+1590 NIDTKFSDENIRKSV
-1605 DKNRQP
+1605 DKNIPP

-1646 PRKQPSNGTQSGHD
+1646 PRKQPTNGTQSGHD

-1705 IDDNRVRLFVAL
+1705 IDDNRIRLFVAL

-1763 VGYVPCNMVSE
+1763 AGYVPCNMVSE

-1802 GNDHFIK
+1802 GNHGNDHFIK
-1809 PVKSSDELSTSPSSM
+1809 PVKSSDELSSTSPSSM
-1824 LPVYDSDNM
+1824 LPVYDSENL

-1871 DDDGFFMGEHNGR
+1871 DDDGFFMGEHNGK

-1890 NFLQEAPLTDDE
+1890 NFLQEALLTDDE

-1916 ESLATLSRQSDTT
+1916 ESLATLSRQSDTQT
-1929 QRVGSHATVEP
+1929 QRVGSHAPVES
-1940 LPQDRLDNSNQ
+1940 LPQDRVDNSNQ

>member
-1 MTEMELGRRYSGGRF
+1 M
-16 TLKDDDFEFDFND
+16 
-29 ISRASTP
+29 IS
-36 MSIKSAKSEG
+36 I
-46 RRRERSSHS
+46 
-55 IEDYKRKIARLKSE
+55 
-69 LEMEKAR
+69 
-76 NKQVHKEKTSE
+76 VH
-87 IKTIQ
+87 
-92 SKLEKEKE
+92 
-100 DQIHHLE
+100 
-107 DKLIQE
+107 
-113 KRREVEILQDSIIKS
+113 
-128 KDRELKQV
+128 
-136 LRYKED
+136 
-142 EVSSLKA
+142 
-149 KVEKDIQTAVKM
+149 
-161 SKEEEKSRYEETL
+161 
-174 REMAAENQRLKDE
+174 
-187 RGKLEEKL
+187 
-195 RKKAV
+195 
-200 EENKK
+200 
-205 EKEFTEIKDGYDAEL
+205 
-220 RKILDESRKLA
+220 
-231 IVNLQKLKKAEKALS
+231 
-246 EGGFAEDDSVCST
+246 
-259 PFSDILSHHSRR
+259 
-271 APSRT
+271 
-276 LAQKL
+276 
-281 EEIRVDELELEKY
+281 
-294 LASANPS
+294 
-301 PAFSLSNPSPALSLR
+301 
-316 NPSPG
+316 
-321 FSLNKTYSMDSAFSL
+321 
-336 PSKSPAMFSSSGG
+336 
-349 DEESQKEN
+349 N

-475 AKDREIEDLRKKCQ
+475 AKDREIEELRKKCQ

-589 KEIERERAR
+589 KEIERERGR
-598 SRNLEADLQ
+598 SRHLEADLQ

-654 KNERNRLQKQVK
+654 KNERNRLQKQVT

-809 GFADDDEVELSNG
+809 
-822 LSPDQ
+822 
-827 GKVNQSDLANQSD
+827 
-840 LNEDPELNEIAKK
+840 
-853 LKELEA
+853 
-859 SSDSEEEV
+859 
-867 ISQEVISEEVI
+867 
-878 VPIEDKGEDSGME
+878 DKGEDSGME

-1024 TKSAKNSKSK
+1024 TKSAKNSNSK
-1034 SPVLEDLSVQKSEIS
+1034 SPALEDLSVQKSEIS
-1049 SHIDSTVDD
+1049 SHIDSTV
-1058 TVIPFPK
+1058 IPFPK
-1065 HLVLERQLGSSVVI
+1065 NLVLERQLGSSVVI

-1086 VAPQDVRVYHVCLDG
+1086 VSPQDVRVYHVCLDG

-1122 NQVHRVSVRCLSSK
+1122 NQVHRISVRCLSSK
-1136 GLSLDNQA
+1136 GLSQDNQA
-1144 TLLIGKD
+1144 TILIGK
-1151 CSLHQC
+1151 
-1157 IDTGLFDGATE
+1157 
-1168 NLFIENGDAVPAPS
+1168 DAVPAPS

-1258 VEFKTLKGGMP
+1258 VEFRTLKGGMP
-1269 EPPINVQVEAGPREG
+1269 EPPINVQVEAGPQEG

-1345 VRTVNTDNQESAD
+1345 VRTVNTDNQESTD

-1408 EVVTENEVAMSPSNV
+1408 ESPSNV

-1444 EDSIEEANGSSIQD
+1444 EDSNEELANGSSIQD
-1458 EQSSSLVFPNH
+1458 DQSSSLVFPNH

-1492 IHKPSQPSSTA
+1492 IHKSSQPSSST

-1549 DLDISSKGNSPSKKQ
+1549 DLDNSSKGKSPTKKQ
-1564 HESPKATKQSP
+1564 HESPKATKHSP
-1575 RVKSDIDHVDSESTS
+1575 RDRSDIDHVDSESTS
-1590 NMDSKFGDENIRKSE
+1590 NIDTKFSDENIRKSV
-1605 DKNRQP
+1605 DKNIPP

-1646 PRKQPSNGTQSGHD
+1646 PRKQPTNGTQSGHD

-1705 IDDNRVRLFVAL
+1705 IDDNRIRLFVAL

-1763 VGYVPCNMVSE
+1763 AGYVPCNMVSE

-1802 GNDHFIK
+1802 GNHGNDHFIK
-1809 PVKSSDELSTSPSSM
+1809 PVKSSDELSSTSPSSM
-1824 LPVYDSDNM
+1824 LPVYDSENL

-1871 DDDGFFMGEHNGR
+1871 DDDGFFMGEHNGK

-1890 NFLQEAPLTDDE
+1890 NFLQEALLTDDE

-1907 SVVSPARSG
+1907 SVVSPASRHRG
-1916 ESLATLSRQSDTT
+1916 WDHMPQWSLYHRI
-1929 QRVGSHATVEP
+1929 G
-1940 LPQDRLDNSNQ
+1940 
-1951 KTDSRSTTPDEV
+1951 
-1963 KQKRKGSSFL
+1963 
-1973 SKGKNIF
+1973 
-1980 KKLTR
+1980 

>member
-1144 TLLIGKD
+1144 TLLIGK
-1151 CSLHQC
+1151 
-1157 IDTGLFDGATE
+1157 
-1168 NLFIENGDAVPAPS
+1168 
-1182 QLIASN
+1182 
-1188 ITPNS
+1188 
-1193 ATLTWLP
+1193 
-1200 GNSNFQHCIS
+1200 
-1210 LNGNEVRVVKGSI
+1210 
-1223 CSYNLTGL
+1223 GL

-1916 ESLATLSRQSDTT
+1916 ESLATLSRQSDTQT

>member
-1 MTEMELGRRYSGGRF
+1 MGHNLCSCAVPSQ
-16 TLKDDDFEFDFND
+16 TLQSD
-29 ISRASTP
+29 
-36 MSIKSAKSEG
+36 
-46 RRRERSSHS
+46 
-55 IEDYKRKIARLKSE
+55 KIPYIPYA
-69 LEMEKAR
+69 
-76 NKQVHKEKTSE
+76 
-87 IKTIQ
+87 
-92 SKLEKEKE
+92 
-100 DQIHHLE
+100 
-107 DKLIQE
+107 
-113 KRREVEILQDSIIKS
+113 
-128 KDRELKQV
+128 
-136 LRYKED
+136 
-142 EVSSLKA
+142 
-149 KVEKDIQTAVKM
+149 
-161 SKEEEKSRYEETL
+161 
-174 REMAAENQRLKDE
+174 
-187 RGKLEEKL
+187 
-195 RKKAV
+195 
-200 EENKK
+200 
-205 EKEFTEIKDGYDAEL
+205 
-220 RKILDESRKLA
+220 
-231 IVNLQKLKKAEKALS
+231 
-246 EGGFAEDDSVCST
+246 
-259 PFSDILSHHSRR
+259 
-271 APSRT
+271 
-276 LAQKL
+276 
-281 EEIRVDELELEKY
+281 
-294 LASANPS
+294 
-301 PAFSLSNPSPALSLR
+301 
-316 NPSPG
+316 
-321 FSLNKTYSMDSAFSL
+321 
-336 PSKSPAMFSSSGG
+336 
-349 DEESQKEN
+349 
-357 RKLSEDKDR
+357 
-366 HLQKRV
+366 
-372 SELQTQVQR
+372 
-381 LERKISLLN
+381 
-390 NENESIK
+390 
-397 KRQDE
+397 
-402 KKPLE
+402 
-407 EKIKTLKKRNAEL
+407 
-420 AAIARRLEE
+420 
-429 KAKHLQQENIKK
+429 
-441 VKEDGHGHPETDHLK
+441 
-456 KMFAR
+456 
-461 QRAKDLSEHAKAML
+461 
-475 AKDREIEDLRKKCQ
+475 
-489 ELADQLSNAEF
+489 
-500 LGPENVQMYEEKEE
+500 
-514 LISIIKQAAKE
+514 IKQ
-525 RLTMEKQIA
+525 
-534 KIKPNV
+534 
-540 QADTKRLKELESV
+540 
-553 NEALQNEVVKL
+553 
-564 SKAKEETERLE
+564 
-575 IEFTQKKIECERLN
+575 
-589 KEIERERAR
+589 
-598 SRNLEADLQ
+598 
-607 ESATQNTE
+607 
-615 LTIQVSDLTHRLADL
+615 
-630 EKVSEEC
+630 VSEEC

-654 KNERNRLQKQVK
+654 KNERNRLQKQVT

-859 SSDSEEEV
+859 SSDSEDEV

-878 VPIEDKGEDSGME
+878 PIEDKGEDSGME

-1024 TKSAKNSKSK
+1024 TKSAKNSNSK
-1034 SPVLEDLSVQKSEIS
+1034 SPALEDLNVQKSEIS
-1049 SHIDSTVDD
+1049 SHIDSTV
-1058 TVIPFPK
+1058 IPFPK
-1065 HLVLERQLGSSVVI
+1065 NLVLERQLGSSVVI

-1122 NQVHRVSVRCLSSK
+1122 NQVHRISVRCLSSK
-1136 GLSLDNQA
+1136 GLSQDNQA
-1144 TLLIGKD
+1144 TILIGK
-1151 CSLHQC
+1151 
-1157 IDTGLFDGATE
+1157 
-1168 NLFIENGDAVPAPS
+1168 DAVPAPS

-1258 VEFKTLKGGMP
+1258 VEFRTLKGGMP

-1345 VRTVNTDNQESAD
+1345 VRTVNTDNQESTD

-1408 EVVTENEVAMSPSNV
+1408 EVVTESEVAM
-1423 YEADFI
+1423 
-1429 ESSSNSELSDIPEVE
+1429 
-1444 EDSIEEANGSSIQD
+1444 
-1458 EQSSSLVFPNH
+1458 
-1469 DTPVQDLNE
+1469 DLNE

-1492 IHKPSQPSSTA
+1492 VHKSSQPSSST

-1539 NSLDVSEDET
+1539 NSLEVSEDET
-1549 DLDISSKGNSPSKKQ
+1549 DLDNSSKGKSPTKKQ
-1564 HESPKATKQSP
+1564 HESPKVTKHSP
-1575 RVKSDIDHVDSESTS
+1575 RDRSDIDHVDSESTS
-1590 NMDSKFGDENIRKSE
+1590 NIDTKFSDENIRKSV
-1605 DKNRQP
+1605 DKNIPP

-1646 PRKQPSNGTQSGHD
+1646 PRKQPTNGTQSGHD

-1705 IDDNRVRLFVAL
+1705 IDDNRIRLFVAL

-1763 VGYVPCNMVSE
+1763 AGYVPCNMVSE

-1802 GNDHFIK
+1802 GNHGNDHFIK
-1809 PVKSSDELSTSPSSM
+1809 PVKSSDELSSTSPSSM
-1824 LPVYDSDNM
+1824 LPVYDSENL

-1871 DDDGFFMGEHNGR
+1871 DDDGFFMGEHNGK

-1890 NFLQEAPLTDDE
+1890 NFLQEALLTDDE

-1907 SVVSPARSG
+1907 SVVSPAR
-1916 ESLATLSRQSDTT
+1916 
-1929 QRVGSHATVEP
+1929 P
-1940 LPQDRLDNSNQ
+1940 L
-1951 KTDSRSTTPDEV
+1951 
-1963 KQKRKGSSFL
+1963 
-1973 SKGKNIF
+1973 
-1980 KKLTR
+1980 

>member
-1168 NLFIENGDAVPAPS
+1168 NLFIENG
-1182 QLIASN
+1182 
-1188 ITPNS
+1188 
-1193 ATLTWLP
+1193 
-1200 GNSNFQHCIS
+1200 
-1210 LNGNEVRVVKGSI
+1210 
-1223 CSYNLTGL
+1223 GL

-1916 ESLATLSRQSDTT
+1916 ESLATLSRQSDTQT

>member
-1 MTEMELGRRYSGGRF
+1 MTEMELGRRYSSGRF

-174 REMAAENQRLKDE
+174 REMADENHRLKDE
-187 RGKLEEKL
+187 RKKLEEKL
-195 RKKAV
+195 RKKAA

-205 EKEFTEIKDGYDAEL
+205 DKEFTEIKDGYDAEL

-246 EGGFAEDDSVCST
+246 EGGFAEDDSLCST

-294 LASANPS
+294 LASADPS

-475 AKDREIEDLRKKCQ
+475 AKDREIEELRKKCQ

-589 KEIERERAR
+589 KEIERERGR
-598 SRNLEADLQ
+598 SRHLEADLQ

-654 KNERNRLQKQVK
+654 KNERNRLQKQVT

-809 GFADDDEVELSNG
+809 
-822 LSPDQ
+822 
-827 GKVNQSDLANQSD
+827 
-840 LNEDPELNEIAKK
+840 
-853 LKELEA
+853 
-859 SSDSEEEV
+859 
-867 ISQEVISEEVI
+867 
-878 VPIEDKGEDSGME
+878 DKGEDSGME

-1024 TKSAKNSKSK
+1024 TKSAKNSNSK
-1034 SPVLEDLSVQKSEIS
+1034 SPALEDLSVQKSEIS
-1049 SHIDSTVDD
+1049 SHIDSTV
-1058 TVIPFPK
+1058 IPFPK
-1065 HLVLERQLGSSVVI
+1065 NLVLERQLGSSVVI

-1086 VAPQDVRVYHVCLDG
+1086 VSPQDVRVYHVCLDG

-1122 NQVHRVSVRCLSSK
+1122 NQVHRISVRCLSSK
-1136 GLSLDNQA
+1136 GLSQDNQA
-1144 TLLIGKD
+1144 TILIGK
-1151 CSLHQC
+1151 
-1157 IDTGLFDGATE
+1157 
-1168 NLFIENGDAVPAPS
+1168 DAVPAPS

-1258 VEFKTLKGGMP
+1258 VEFRTLKGGMP
-1269 EPPINVQVEAGPREG
+1269 EPPINVQVEAGPQEG

-1345 VRTVNTDNQESAD
+1345 VRTVNTDNQESTD

-1408 EVVTENEVAMSPSNV
+1408 EVVTESEVAM
-1423 YEADFI
+1423 
-1429 ESSSNSELSDIPEVE
+1429 
-1444 EDSIEEANGSSIQD
+1444 
-1458 EQSSSLVFPNH
+1458 
-1469 DTPVQDLNE
+1469 DLNE

-1492 IHKPSQPSSTA
+1492 IHKSSQPSSST

-1549 DLDISSKGNSPSKKQ
+1549 DLDNSSKGKSPTKKQ
-1564 HESPKATKQSP
+1564 HESPKATKHSP
-1575 RVKSDIDHVDSESTS
+1575 RDRSDIDHVDSESTS
-1590 NMDSKFGDENIRKSE
+1590 NIDTKFSDENIRKSV
-1605 DKNRQP
+1605 DKNIPP

-1646 PRKQPSNGTQSGHD
+1646 PRKQPTNGTQSGHD

-1705 IDDNRVRLFVAL
+1705 IDDNRIRLFVAL

-1763 VGYVPCNMVSE
+1763 AGYVPCNMVSE

-1802 GNDHFIK
+1802 GNHGNDHFIK
-1809 PVKSSDELSTSPSSM
+1809 PVKSSDELSSTSPSSM
-1824 LPVYDSDNM
+1824 LPVYDSENL

-1871 DDDGFFMGEHNGR
+1871 DDDGFFMGEHNGK

-1890 NFLQEAPLTDDE
+1890 NFLQEALLTDDE

-1916 ESLATLSRQSDTT
+1916 ESLATLSRQSDTQT
-1929 QRVGSHATVEP
+1929 QRVGSHAPVES
-1940 LPQDRLDNSNQ
+1940 LPQDRVDNSNQ

>member
-1 MTEMELGRRYSGGRF
+1 M
-16 TLKDDDFEFDFND
+16 
-29 ISRASTP
+29 IS
-36 MSIKSAKSEG
+36 I
-46 RRRERSSHS
+46 
-55 IEDYKRKIARLKSE
+55 
-69 LEMEKAR
+69 
-76 NKQVHKEKTSE
+76 VH
-87 IKTIQ
+87 
-92 SKLEKEKE
+92 
-100 DQIHHLE
+100 
-107 DKLIQE
+107 
-113 KRREVEILQDSIIKS
+113 
-128 KDRELKQV
+128 
-136 LRYKED
+136 
-142 EVSSLKA
+142 
-149 KVEKDIQTAVKM
+149 
-161 SKEEEKSRYEETL
+161 
-174 REMAAENQRLKDE
+174 
-187 RGKLEEKL
+187 
-195 RKKAV
+195 
-200 EENKK
+200 
-205 EKEFTEIKDGYDAEL
+205 
-220 RKILDESRKLA
+220 
-231 IVNLQKLKKAEKALS
+231 
-246 EGGFAEDDSVCST
+246 
-259 PFSDILSHHSRR
+259 
-271 APSRT
+271 
-276 LAQKL
+276 
-281 EEIRVDELELEKY
+281 
-294 LASANPS
+294 
-301 PAFSLSNPSPALSLR
+301 
-316 NPSPG
+316 
-321 FSLNKTYSMDSAFSL
+321 
-336 PSKSPAMFSSSGG
+336 
-349 DEESQKEN
+349 N

-475 AKDREIEDLRKKCQ
+475 AKDREIEELRKKCQ

-589 KEIERERAR
+589 KEIERERGR
-598 SRNLEADLQ
+598 SRHLEADLQ

-654 KNERNRLQKQVK
+654 KNERNRLQKQVT

-859 SSDSEEEV
+859 SSDSEDEV

-878 VPIEDKGEDSGME
+878 PIEDKGEDSGME

-1024 TKSAKNSKSK
+1024 TKSAKNSNSK
-1034 SPVLEDLSVQKSEIS
+1034 SPALEDLSVQKSEIS
-1049 SHIDSTVDD
+1049 SHIDSTV
-1058 TVIPFPK
+1058 IPFPK
-1065 HLVLERQLGSSVVI
+1065 NLVLERQLGSSVVI

-1086 VAPQDVRVYHVCLDG
+1086 VSPQDVRVYHVCLDG

-1122 NQVHRVSVRCLSSK
+1122 NQVHRISVRCLSSK
-1136 GLSLDNQA
+1136 GLSQDNQA
-1144 TLLIGKD
+1144 TILIGK
-1151 CSLHQC
+1151 
-1157 IDTGLFDGATE
+1157 
-1168 NLFIENGDAVPAPS
+1168 DAVPAPS

-1258 VEFKTLKGGMP
+1258 VEFRTLKGGMP
-1269 EPPINVQVEAGPREG
+1269 EPPINVQVEAGPQEG

-1345 VRTVNTDNQESAD
+1345 VRTVNTDNQESTD

-1408 EVVTENEVAMSPSNV
+1408 E
-1423 YEADFI
+1423 
-1429 ESSSNSELSDIPEVE
+1429 
-1444 EDSIEEANGSSIQD
+1444 
-1458 EQSSSLVFPNH
+1458 
-1469 DTPVQDLNE
+1469 DLNE

-1492 IHKPSQPSSTA
+1492 IHKSSQPSSST

-1549 DLDISSKGNSPSKKQ
+1549 DLDNSSKGKSPTKKQ
-1564 HESPKATKQSP
+1564 HESPKATKHSP
-1575 RVKSDIDHVDSESTS
+1575 RDRSDIDHVDSESTS
-1590 NMDSKFGDENIRKSE
+1590 NIDTKFSDENIRKSV
-1605 DKNRQP
+1605 DKNIPP

-1646 PRKQPSNGTQSGHD
+1646 PRKQPTNGTQSGHD

-1705 IDDNRVRLFVAL
+1705 IDDNRIRLFVAL

-1763 VGYVPCNMVSE
+1763 AGYVPCNMVSE

-1802 GNDHFIK
+1802 GNHGNDHFIK
-1809 PVKSSDELSTSPSSM
+1809 PVKSSDELSSTSPSSM
-1824 LPVYDSDNM
+1824 LPVYDSENL

-1871 DDDGFFMGEHNGR
+1871 DDDGFFMGEHNGK

-1890 NFLQEAPLTDDE
+1890 NFLQEALLTDDE

-1929 QRVGSHATVEP
+1929 PVISP
-1940 LPQDRLDNSNQ
+1940 
-1951 KTDSRSTTPDEV
+1951 
-1963 KQKRKGSSFL
+1963 
-1973 SKGKNIF
+1973 
-1980 KKLTR
+1980 

>member
-809 GFADDDEVELSNG
+809 
-822 LSPDQ
+822 
-827 GKVNQSDLANQSD
+827 
-840 LNEDPELNEIAKK
+840 
-853 LKELEA
+853 
-859 SSDSEEEV
+859 
-867 ISQEVISEEVI
+867 
-878 VPIEDKGEDSGME
+878 DKGEDSGME

-1916 ESLATLSRQSDTT
+1916 ESLATLSRQSDTQT

>member
-1 MTEMELGRRYSGGRF
+1 MTEMELGRRYSSGRF

-174 REMAAENQRLKDE
+174 REMADENHRLKDE
-187 RGKLEEKL
+187 RKKLEEKL
-195 RKKAV
+195 RKKAA

-205 EKEFTEIKDGYDAEL
+205 DKEFTEIKDGYDAEL

-246 EGGFAEDDSVCST
+246 EGGFAEDDSLCST

-294 LASANPS
+294 LASADPS

-475 AKDREIEDLRKKCQ
+475 AKDREIEELRKKCQ

-589 KEIERERAR
+589 KEIERERGR
-598 SRNLEADLQ
+598 SRHLEADLQ

-654 KNERNRLQKQVK
+654 KNERNRLQKQVT

-859 SSDSEEEV
+859 SSDSEDEV

-878 VPIEDKGEDSGME
+878 PIEDKGEDSGME

-1024 TKSAKNSKSK
+1024 TKSAKNSNSK
-1034 SPVLEDLSVQKSEIS
+1034 SPALEDLSVQKSEIS
-1049 SHIDSTVDD
+1049 SHIDSTV
-1058 TVIPFPK
+1058 IPFPK
-1065 HLVLERQLGSSVVI
+1065 NLVLERQLGSSVVI

-1086 VAPQDVRVYHVCLDG
+1086 VSPQDVRVYHVCLDG

-1122 NQVHRVSVRCLSSK
+1122 NQVHRISVRCLSSK
-1136 GLSLDNQA
+1136 GLSQDNQA
-1144 TLLIGKD
+1144 TILIGK
-1151 CSLHQC
+1151 
-1157 IDTGLFDGATE
+1157 
-1168 NLFIENGDAVPAPS
+1168 DAVPAPS

-1258 VEFKTLKGGMP
+1258 VEFRTLKGGMP
-1269 EPPINVQVEAGPREG
+1269 EPPINVQVEAGPQEG

-1345 VRTVNTDNQESAD
+1345 VRTVNTDNQESTD

-1408 EVVTENEVAMSPSNV
+1408 EVVTESEVAM
-1423 YEADFI
+1423 
-1429 ESSSNSELSDIPEVE
+1429 
-1444 EDSIEEANGSSIQD
+1444 
-1458 EQSSSLVFPNH
+1458 
-1469 DTPVQDLNE
+1469 
-1478 DDSSTPRSTSTPRA
+1478 
-1492 IHKPSQPSSTA
+1492 
-1503 PPTIKVDLATKD
+1503 
-1515 RSRASP
+1515 
-1521 KMKIPAIEIT
+1521 
-1531 RDSSSERG
+1531 
-1539 NSLDVSEDET
+1539 
-1549 DLDISSKGNSPSKKQ
+1549 
-1564 HESPKATKQSP
+1564 
-1575 RVKSDIDHVDSESTS
+1575 
-1590 NMDSKFGDENIRKSE
+1590 
-1605 DKNRQP
+1605 
-1611 SDHSQTNGYQSLDSS
+1611 
-1626 FDSSRTITSKN
+1626 
-1637 NSPRSISNT
+1637 
-1646 PRKQPSNGTQSGHD
+1646 
-1660 ANANKVIREN
+1660 
-1670 SPVRTVKR
+1670 
-1678 DDIPPLD
+1678 
-1685 LNGCDDRS
+1685 
-1693 DVDSISGEINPP
+1693 
-1705 IDDNRVRLFVAL
+1705 
-1717 FDYDPESMSPNT
+1717 
-1729 DALDEELPFKEGQ
+1729 
-1742 IIKIFGDKDADGF
+1742 IFGDKDADGF

-1763 VGYVPCNMVSE
+1763 AGYVPCNMVSE

-1802 GNDHFIK
+1802 GNHGNDHFIK
-1809 PVKSSDELSTSPSSM
+1809 PVKSSDELSSTSPSSM
-1824 LPVYDSDNM
+1824 LPVYDSENL

-1871 DDDGFFMGEHNGR
+1871 DDDGFFMGEHNGK

-1890 NFLQEAPLTDDE
+1890 NFLQEALLTDDE

-1907 SVVSPARSG
+1907 SVVSPASRHRG
-1916 ESLATLSRQSDTT
+1916 WDHMPQWSLYHRI
-1929 QRVGSHATVEP
+1929 G
-1940 LPQDRLDNSNQ
+1940 
-1951 KTDSRSTTPDEV
+1951 
-1963 KQKRKGSSFL
+1963 
-1973 SKGKNIF
+1973 
-1980 KKLTR
+1980 

>member
-1 MTEMELGRRYSGGRF
+1 MTEMELGRRYSSGRF
-16 TLKDDDFEFDFND
+16 TLKEDDFEFDFND

-174 REMAAENQRLKDE
+174 REMADENQRLKDE
-187 RGKLEEKL
+187 RKKLEEKL
-195 RKKAV
+195 RKKAA

-205 EKEFTEIKDGYDAEL
+205 DKEFTEIKDGYDAEL

-246 EGGFAEDDSVCST
+246 EGGFAEDDSLCST

-294 LASANPS
+294 LASADPS

-475 AKDREIEDLRKKCQ
+475 AKDREIEELRKKCQ

-589 KEIERERAR
+589 KEIERERGR
-598 SRNLEADLQ
+598 SRHLEADLQ

-654 KNERNRLQKQVK
+654 KNERNRLQKQVT
-666 ELEDT
+666 ELKDT

-721 SKLQGRVSNLQDQC
+721 SKLQGRVSNLQNQC

-809 GFADDDEVELSNG
+809 
-822 LSPDQ
+822 
-827 GKVNQSDLANQSD
+827 
-840 LNEDPELNEIAKK
+840 
-853 LKELEA
+853 
-859 SSDSEEEV
+859 
-867 ISQEVISEEVI
+867 
-878 VPIEDKGEDSGME
+878 DKGEDSGME

-1024 TKSAKNSKSK
+1024 TKSAKNSNSK
-1034 SPVLEDLSVQKSEIS
+1034 SPALEDLSVQKSEIS
-1049 SHIDSTVDD
+1049 SHIDSTV
-1058 TVIPFPK
+1058 IPFPK
-1065 HLVLERQLGSSVVI
+1065 NLVLERQLGSSVVI

-1122 NQVHRVSVRCLSSK
+1122 NQVHRISVRCLSSK
-1136 GLSLDNQA
+1136 GLSQDNQA
-1144 TLLIGKD
+1144 TILIGK
-1151 CSLHQC
+1151 
-1157 IDTGLFDGATE
+1157 
-1168 NLFIENGDAVPAPS
+1168 DAVPAPS

-1258 VEFKTLKGGMP
+1258 VEFRTLKGGMP

-1345 VRTVNTDNQESAD
+1345 VRTVNTDNQESTD

-1408 EVVTENEVAMSPSNV
+1408 EVVTESEVAMSPSNV

-1444 EDSIEEANGSSIQD
+1444 EDSNEELANGSSIQD

-1492 IHKPSQPSSTA
+1492 IHKPQQPSSTT

-1549 DLDISSKGNSPSKKQ
+1549 DLDNSSKGKSPTKKQ

-1575 RVKSDIDHVDSESTS
+1575 RDNSDIDHVDSESSS
-1590 NMDSKFGDENIRKSE
+1590 NIDTKISDENIRKSV
-1605 DKNRQP
+1605 DKNIPP

-1646 PRKQPSNGTQSGHD
+1646 PRKQPTNGTQSGHD

-1705 IDDNRVRLFVAL
+1705 IDDNRIRLFVAL

-1763 VGYVPCNMVSE
+1763 AGYVPCNMVSE

-1802 GNDHFIK
+1802 GNHGNDHFIK
-1809 PVKSSDELSTSPSSM
+1809 PVKSSDELSSTSPSSM
-1824 LPVYDSDNM
+1824 LPVYDSENL

-1871 DDDGFFMGEHNGR
+1871 DDDGFFMGEHNGK

-1890 NFLQEAPLTDDE
+1890 NFLQEALLTDDE

-1916 ESLATLSRQSDTT
+1916 ESLATLSRQSDTQT
-1929 QRVGSHATVEP
+1929 QRVGSHAPVES
-1940 LPQDRLDNSNQ
+1940 LPQDRVDNSNQ

>member
-1 MTEMELGRRYSGGRF
+1 MGHNLCSCAVPSQ
-16 TLKDDDFEFDFND
+16 TLQSD
-29 ISRASTP
+29 
-36 MSIKSAKSEG
+36 
-46 RRRERSSHS
+46 
-55 IEDYKRKIARLKSE
+55 KIPYIPYA
-69 LEMEKAR
+69 
-76 NKQVHKEKTSE
+76 
-87 IKTIQ
+87 
-92 SKLEKEKE
+92 
-100 DQIHHLE
+100 
-107 DKLIQE
+107 
-113 KRREVEILQDSIIKS
+113 
-128 KDRELKQV
+128 
-136 LRYKED
+136 
-142 EVSSLKA
+142 
-149 KVEKDIQTAVKM
+149 
-161 SKEEEKSRYEETL
+161 
-174 REMAAENQRLKDE
+174 
-187 RGKLEEKL
+187 
-195 RKKAV
+195 
-200 EENKK
+200 
-205 EKEFTEIKDGYDAEL
+205 
-220 RKILDESRKLA
+220 
-231 IVNLQKLKKAEKALS
+231 
-246 EGGFAEDDSVCST
+246 
-259 PFSDILSHHSRR
+259 
-271 APSRT
+271 
-276 LAQKL
+276 
-281 EEIRVDELELEKY
+281 
-294 LASANPS
+294 
-301 PAFSLSNPSPALSLR
+301 
-316 NPSPG
+316 
-321 FSLNKTYSMDSAFSL
+321 
-336 PSKSPAMFSSSGG
+336 
-349 DEESQKEN
+349 
-357 RKLSEDKDR
+357 
-366 HLQKRV
+366 
-372 SELQTQVQR
+372 
-381 LERKISLLN
+381 
-390 NENESIK
+390 
-397 KRQDE
+397 
-402 KKPLE
+402 
-407 EKIKTLKKRNAEL
+407 
-420 AAIARRLEE
+420 
-429 KAKHLQQENIKK
+429 
-441 VKEDGHGHPETDHLK
+441 
-456 KMFAR
+456 
-461 QRAKDLSEHAKAML
+461 
-475 AKDREIEDLRKKCQ
+475 
-489 ELADQLSNAEF
+489 
-500 LGPENVQMYEEKEE
+500 
-514 LISIIKQAAKE
+514 IKQ
-525 RLTMEKQIA
+525 
-534 KIKPNV
+534 
-540 QADTKRLKELESV
+540 
-553 NEALQNEVVKL
+553 
-564 SKAKEETERLE
+564 
-575 IEFTQKKIECERLN
+575 
-589 KEIERERAR
+589 
-598 SRNLEADLQ
+598 
-607 ESATQNTE
+607 
-615 LTIQVSDLTHRLADL
+615 
-630 EKVSEEC
+630 VSEEC

-654 KNERNRLQKQVK
+654 KNERNRLQKQVT

-859 SSDSEEEV
+859 SSDSEDEV

-878 VPIEDKGEDSGME
+878 PIEDKGEDSGME

-1024 TKSAKNSKSK
+1024 TKSAKNSNSK
-1034 SPVLEDLSVQKSEIS
+1034 SPALEDLNVQKSEIS
-1049 SHIDSTVDD
+1049 SHIDSTV
-1058 TVIPFPK
+1058 IPFPK
-1065 HLVLERQLGSSVVI
+1065 NLVLERQLGSSVVI

-1122 NQVHRVSVRCLSSK
+1122 NQVHRISVRCLSSK
-1136 GLSLDNQA
+1136 GLSQDNQA
-1144 TLLIGKD
+1144 TILIGK
-1151 CSLHQC
+1151 
-1157 IDTGLFDGATE
+1157 
-1168 NLFIENGDAVPAPS
+1168 DAVPAPS

-1258 VEFKTLKGGMP
+1258 VEFRTLKGGMP

-1345 VRTVNTDNQESAD
+1345 VRTVNTDNQESTD

-1408 EVVTENEVAMSPSNV
+1408 EVVTESEVAM
-1423 YEADFI
+1423 
-1429 ESSSNSELSDIPEVE
+1429 
-1444 EDSIEEANGSSIQD
+1444 
-1458 EQSSSLVFPNH
+1458 
-1469 DTPVQDLNE
+1469 DLNE

-1492 IHKPSQPSSTA
+1492 VHKSSQPSSST

-1539 NSLDVSEDET
+1539 NSLEVSEDET
-1549 DLDISSKGNSPSKKQ
+1549 DLDNSSKGKSPTKKQ
-1564 HESPKATKQSP
+1564 HESPKVTKHSP
-1575 RVKSDIDHVDSESTS
+1575 RDRSDIDHVDSESTS
-1590 NMDSKFGDENIRKSE
+1590 NIDTKFSDENIRKSV
-1605 DKNRQP
+1605 DKNIPP

-1646 PRKQPSNGTQSGHD
+1646 PRKQPTNGTQSGHD

-1705 IDDNRVRLFVAL
+1705 IDDNRIRLFVAL

-1763 VGYVPCNMVSE
+1763 AGYVPCNMVSE

-1802 GNDHFIK
+1802 GNHGNDHFIK
-1809 PVKSSDELSTSPSSM
+1809 PVKSSDELSSTSPSSM
-1824 LPVYDSDNM
+1824 LPVYDSENL

-1871 DDDGFFMGEHNGR
+1871 DDDGFFMGEHNGK

-1890 NFLQEAPLTDDE
+1890 NFLQEALLTDDE

-1907 SVVSPARSG
+1907 SVVSPASRHRG
-1916 ESLATLSRQSDTT
+1916 WDHMPQWSLYHRI
-1929 QRVGSHATVEP
+1929 G
-1940 LPQDRLDNSNQ
+1940 
-1951 KTDSRSTTPDEV
+1951 
-1963 KQKRKGSSFL
+1963 
-1973 SKGKNIF
+1973 
-1980 KKLTR
+1980 

>member
-1 MTEMELGRRYSGGRF
+1 MTEMELGRRYSSGRF

-174 REMAAENQRLKDE
+174 REMADENHRLKDE
-187 RGKLEEKL
+187 RKKLEEKL
-195 RKKAV
+195 RKKAA

-205 EKEFTEIKDGYDAEL
+205 DKEFTEIKDGYDAEL

-246 EGGFAEDDSVCST
+246 EGGFAEDDSLCST

-294 LASANPS
+294 LASADPS

-475 AKDREIEDLRKKCQ
+475 AKDREIEELRKKCQ

-589 KEIERERAR
+589 KEIERERGR
-598 SRNLEADLQ
+598 SRHLEADLQ

-654 KNERNRLQKQVK
+654 KNERNRLQKQVT

-809 GFADDDEVELSNG
+809 
-822 LSPDQ
+822 
-827 GKVNQSDLANQSD
+827 
-840 LNEDPELNEIAKK
+840 
-853 LKELEA
+853 
-859 SSDSEEEV
+859 
-867 ISQEVISEEVI
+867 
-878 VPIEDKGEDSGME
+878 DKGEDSGME

-1024 TKSAKNSKSK
+1024 TKSAKNSNSK
-1034 SPVLEDLSVQKSEIS
+1034 SPALEDLSVQKSEIS
-1049 SHIDSTVDD
+1049 SHIDSTV
-1058 TVIPFPK
+1058 IPFPK
-1065 HLVLERQLGSSVVI
+1065 NLVLERQLGSSVVI

-1086 VAPQDVRVYHVCLDG
+1086 VSPQDVRVYHVCLDG

-1122 NQVHRVSVRCLSSK
+1122 NQVHRISVRCLSSK
-1136 GLSLDNQA
+1136 GLSQDNQA
-1144 TLLIGKD
+1144 TILIGK
-1151 CSLHQC
+1151 
-1157 IDTGLFDGATE
+1157 
-1168 NLFIENGDAVPAPS
+1168 DAVPAPS

-1258 VEFKTLKGGMP
+1258 VEFRTLKGGMP
-1269 EPPINVQVEAGPREG
+1269 EPPINVQVEAGPQEG

-1345 VRTVNTDNQESAD
+1345 VRTVNTDNQESTD

-1408 EVVTENEVAMSPSNV
+1408 E
-1423 YEADFI
+1423 
-1429 ESSSNSELSDIPEVE
+1429 
-1444 EDSIEEANGSSIQD
+1444 
-1458 EQSSSLVFPNH
+1458 
-1469 DTPVQDLNE
+1469 DLNE

-1492 IHKPSQPSSTA
+1492 IHKSSQPSSST

-1549 DLDISSKGNSPSKKQ
+1549 DLDNSSKGKSPTKKQ
-1564 HESPKATKQSP
+1564 HESPKATKHSP
-1575 RVKSDIDHVDSESTS
+1575 RDRSDIDHVDSESTS
-1590 NMDSKFGDENIRKSE
+1590 NIDTKFSDENIRKSV
-1605 DKNRQP
+1605 DKNIPP

-1646 PRKQPSNGTQSGHD
+1646 PRKQPTNGTQSGHD

-1705 IDDNRVRLFVAL
+1705 IDDNRIRLFVAL

-1763 VGYVPCNMVSE
+1763 AGYVPCNMVSE

-1802 GNDHFIK
+1802 GNHGNDHFIK
-1809 PVKSSDELSTSPSSM
+1809 PVKSSDELSSTSPSSM
-1824 LPVYDSDNM
+1824 LPVYDSENL

-1871 DDDGFFMGEHNGR
+1871 DDDGFFMGEHNGK

-1890 NFLQEAPLTDDE
+1890 NFLQEALLTDDE

-1916 ESLATLSRQSDTT
+1916 ESLATLSRQSDTQT
-1929 QRVGSHATVEP
+1929 QRVGSHAPVES
-1940 LPQDRLDNSNQ
+1940 LPQDRVDNSNQ